1 MKQIE
6 QLMQS
11 HNDNVSQILDAIKA
25 HLREVES
32 VEFSEPIEVLSDEDA
47 DFVDPHYKVYGM
59 KRVVEF
65 GKLEEFYFELE
76 DDFIS
81 IDYFQEESLLRCL
94 RYMDI

>member
-1 MKQIE
+1 MKKIE

-11 HNDNVSQILDAIKA
+11 HYDNVSQVLDAIKA
-25 HLREVES
+25 HLSEVES
-32 VEFSEPIEVLSDEDA
+32 VEFVEPIEVLSDEDP
-47 DFVDPHYKVYGM
+47 DFVNPHYKVYGM

-76 DDFIS
+76 DDVIA

>member
-1 MKQIE
+1 MTQIE
-6 QLMQS
+6 KLMQS

-32 VEFSEPIEVLSDEDA
+32 VEFVEPIEVLSDEDS
-47 DFVDPHYKVYGM
+47 DFINPLYKVYGM
-59 KRVVEF
+59 KRVIEF

-76 DDFIS
+76 DDLIS
-81 IDYFQEESLLRCL
+81 IEYFQEESLLRCL

>member
-1 MKQIE
+1 MKKIK
-6 QLMQS
+6 QLMQL
-11 HNDNVSQILDAIKA
+11 HEDNVSQVLDAIKA

-32 VEFSEPIEVLSDEDA
+32 VEFVEPIEVLSDEDS
-47 DFVDPHYKVYGM
+47 DFVNPLYKVYGM

-76 DDFIS
+76 DDVIS